1 MFLNTLSRLLGH
13 LAGRR
18 DHLLHRLALTIRR
31 GYISL
36 KWGQLG
42 ERRFRGAASR
52 RKKGS
57 TFFYKKT
64 LIIYNYII
72 KIYSHTKI

>member
-1 MFLNTLSRLLGH
+1 MESKRGGQPSSSSSFNNRCMCSTKRVEEGDYLH
-13 LAGRR
+13 
-18 DHLLHRLALTIRR
+18 HRLALKIRR

-42 ERRFRGAASR
+42 ERRFKGATSR

-57 TFFYKKT
+57 TFF
-64 LIIYNYII
+64 I
-72 KIYSHTKI
+72 KNLLK